1 MTLCWTRHDGD
12 TSMTT
17 PSITNHKGSGNTTFL
32 ARFDFYLVFIVYSVF
47 YIPSIR
53 VFFLNNTLKFIIRYT
68 LKAYPFLV
76 GACVQNKCPLQRAR
90 YASDCLKR
98 SSKIG
103 NEVVFLFS
111 LALCSLK
118 VLHVLLII
126 LTFHNWITTVI
137 WYTLMYIYMC
147 FLK

>member
-1 MTLCWTRHDGD
+1 MLNKAWWWHLNDNTKHNKSQGIWEHYISSPLRFLSCFHCVFCILY
-12 TSMTT
+12 
-17 PSITNHKGSGNTTFL
+17 SINQSL
-32 ARFDFYLVFIVYSVF
+32 
-47 YIPSIR
+47 
-53 VFFLNNTLKFIIRYT
+53 FLNNTLKFIIRYT
-68 LKAYPFLV
+68 LKAYLFLV

-118 VLHVLLII
+118 VLHVLLIM

>member
-32 ARFDFYLVFIVYSVF
+32 ARFDFILFSLCILHFIFHQSE
-47 YIPSIR
+47 S
-53 VFFLNNTLKFIIRYT
+53 FFLNNTLKFIIRYT
-68 LKAYPFLV
+68 LKAYHWVPVYKTSAL
-76 GACVQNKCPLQRAR
+76 LQRAR

-118 VLHVLLII
+118 VRHVLLII
-126 LTFHNWITTVI
+126 LTFHN
-137 WYTLMYIYMC
+137 
-147 FLK
+147 

>member
-1 MTLCWTRHDGD
+1 
-12 TSMTT
+12 MTT

-68 LKAYPFLV
+68 LKAYRFLV

-111 LALCSLK
+111 LAHCSLK

-126 LTFHNWITTVI
+126 LTFHN
-137 WYTLMYIYMC
+137 
-147 FLK
+147 

>member
-53 VFFLNNTLKFIIRYT
+53 VFFKIILSSSSLDIHWKHIAFWWVPVYKT
-68 LKAYPFLV
+68 SAL
-76 GACVQNKCPLQRAR
+76 LQRAR

>member
-32 ARFDFYLVFIVYSVF
+32 ARFDFILFSLCILYFIFHQSESFFKIILSSSSLDIHWKHIAFWWVPVYKTSA
-47 YIPSIR
+47 
-53 VFFLNNTLKFIIRYT
+53 L
-68 LKAYPFLV
+68 
-76 GACVQNKCPLQRAR
+76 LQRAR

-111 LALCSLK
+111 LAHCSLK

-126 LTFHNWITTVI
+126 LTFHN
-137 WYTLMYIYMC
+137 
-147 FLK
+147 